1 MNFIKNI
8 FENKI
13 DEETHKQFKRFG
25 KGNYEN
31 RAIVEMSVG
40 KDLKIKTSF
49 EYANE
54 FVRLLA
60 NTIDGKTNF
69 NGGIIT
75 TQDLKNLGL
84 EFSNI
89 KQFAG
94 VKTYELNCEVSK
106 ETLLK
111 IIDNFPDAVFCLSFS
126 TNYGSL
132 KTKVKSP
139 KSAKPGKDDEVA
151 KANYCTFVTSDL
163 KLKKEFAFD
172 VKDEFKKFRVSHDII
187 ITDLVVP
194 NEYKNDFNKA
204 RIYSKRKGKII
215 RKLEIDGKQI
225 IKEKEFE
232 V

>member
-13 DEETHKQFKRFG
+13 DEEVHRQFKRFS
-25 KGNYEN
+25 KGNFEN
-31 RAIVEMSVG
+31 RAIVEINVG

-49 EYANE
+49 EYTNE
-54 FVRLLA
+54 FAKFLA
-60 NTIDGKTNF
+60 STINNKAHV

-94 VKTYELNCEVSK
+94 VKTYGLDCEIPK

-111 IIDNFPDAVFCLSFS
+111 LIDNFPDAVFCLSFS

-139 KSAKPGKDDEVA
+139 KSAKPGKDGEEA
-151 KANYCTFVTSDL
+151 KVNYCTFITSD
-163 KLKKEFAFD
+163 KNFKNDFAFD
-172 VKDEFKKFRVSHDII
+172 IKEDFKKFRASHDFI

-194 NEYKNDFNKA
+194 NEYKNDLDKA
-204 RIYSKRKGKII
+204 RVYAKRKGKIV
-215 RKLEIDGKQI
+215 RKLEIDGKQVV
-225 IKEKEFE
+225 KEKEFE
-232 V
+232 A